1 MSLRRFRRRLTI
13 NSTTSD
19 PGRCHTPAIDYDGD
33 DNNPTHVA
41 PGIPQSM
48 VLLDVGMQPLLELE
62 AAVEIVVEVD
72 DRFLLA
78 LRKK

>member
-1 MSLRRFRRRLTI
+1 
-13 NSTTSD
+13 
-19 PGRCHTPAIDYDGD
+19 
-33 DNNPTHVA
+33 
-41 PGIPQSM
+41 M